1 MASAFR
7 TIFFSFI
14 LLWSFPVRVAASPL
28 EEASAIVEKGDP
40 ATARLLRPLA
50 YAKGMIEAIYEVG
63 RGVLLDEK
71 WRKASERGNA
81 FAQFKLDVQPGT
93 SATLLWSEEFNSLD
107 LASTSNPNGLWRPNS
122 FWQDISLGYL
132 DFAGQSWN
140 VNPNTATFA
149 PYTPFS
155 ISNGVLRIS
164 VFRTPAA
171 LNRPILDQMAAQ
183 RVSAAVP
190 AWCGGFLISNPT
202 VHKWKYG
209 YFEIRARWPNPGRGM
224 FPALWFY
231 ATDGATDPL
240 GKGTAEIDMAEL
252 YGAPS
257 KFYTTLQNT
266 VGQLGV
272 ANKDTTDWHT
282 YGMDWQPTYIRF
294 YYDSQLLYEVAGT
307 NATWYNTTMGII
319 LNFSMDA
326 RWFAAHGLLSDAST
340 PSPMFSEVDY
350 VRIWDKMPKVVGG
363 GGWQQ
368 GEINTRLNI
377 ETPH

>member
-14 LLWSFPVRVAASPL
+14 LLWSFPGRVAASPL
-28 EEASAIVEKGDP
+28 EEASAIMEKGDP

-50 YAKGMIEAIYEVG
+50 YAKGVIEAIYEVG

-71 WRKASERGNA
+71 WRKAAERGNA
-81 FAQFKLDVQPGT
+81 FARFKLDVQPGT

-107 LASTSNPNGLWRPNS
+107 LASKSNPNGLWRPNS

-149 PYTPFS
+149 PYNPFS

-164 VFRTPAA
+164 VLRTPAA

-307 NATWYNTTMGII
+307 NATWYNTTMGIV

-326 RWFAAHGLLSDAST
+326 RWFAAHGLQSDAST